1 MKRREF
7 IVGLSGAMAW
17 PLVARAQQPAKDSV
31 MPVIAILGGPTAIS
45 WAPEVA
51 AFHKGLSAAGFVEGR
66 DVTIEQRWADGH
78 YDRLPAM
85 AVDLVQR
92 QVAVIVAFTT
102 PAVRAAKAAT
112 ATIPI
117 VFTTISDPVQIGLV
131 ASLSRPGGNVTGG
144 TSLSV
149 EVGPKLLE
157 LLHEVAPKA
166 NKVALLLNPTN
177 INSVTASKT
186 LQAAAVTLGVQLQLL
201 NATNETEIDA
211 AFATLRQ
218 REIDGLIVVRDA
230 FFQSRIEQLAALS
243 VRYAVPAVFQDRAY
257 AAAGALMSYT
267 SSNEELYR
275 QAGVYTGRI
284 LKGEKPA
291 DLPVV
296 QATKV
301 ELVINL
307 KTAKALGLT
316 VPLPLIGR
324 ADEVIE

>member
-7 IVGLSGAMAW
+7 IRALGGAAVW
-17 PLVARAQQPAKDSV
+17 PLAARAQQP
-31 MPVIAILGGPTAIS
+31 MPVITILGGPTAIS
-45 WAPEVA
+45 WATEVA
-51 AFHKGLSAAGFVEGR
+51 AFHKGLNDVGYVEGR
-66 DVTIEQRWADGH
+66 NLTIEGRWADGH

-85 AVDLVQR
+85 AADLVQR

-102 PAVRAAKAAT
+102 LAVRAAKAAH

-117 VFTTISDPVQIGLV
+117 VFTTISDPVQIGLI
-131 ASLSRPGGNVTGG
+131 ASLSRPGANVTGA

-157 LLHEVAPKA
+157 LLHEVVPKA
-166 NKVALLLNPTN
+166 NKIALLLNPTN

-186 LQAAAVTLGVQLQLL
+186 LQAAAVTLGLQLELL

-211 AFATLRQ
+211 VFGALRQ
-218 REIDGLIVVRDA
+218 REKIDGLIVVRDA

-243 VRYAVPAVFQDRAY
+243 VRHAVPAVFQDRAY

-275 QAGVYTGRI
+275 QAGLYTGRI

-296 QATKV
+296 QATKL
-301 ELVINL
+301 ELIINL